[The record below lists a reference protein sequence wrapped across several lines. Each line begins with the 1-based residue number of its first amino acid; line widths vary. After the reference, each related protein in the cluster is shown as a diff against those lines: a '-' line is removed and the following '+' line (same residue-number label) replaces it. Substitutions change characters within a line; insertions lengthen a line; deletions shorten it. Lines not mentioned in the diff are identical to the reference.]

1 MKRHP
6 FDPWSFVFGLMFLI
20 AGLAFLTNSVDVL
33 HMNFGWIW
41 PVPVFAV
48 GLLVLLTS
56 IRRVRQ
62 HGLGGVQ
69 EGPEPL
75 ADLPDDGSPSTPP
88 TP

>member
-6 FDPWSFVFGLMFLI
+6 FDPWSFVFGSMFLI
-20 AGLAFLTNSVDVL
+20 AGWAFLSESVDVL
-33 HMNFGWIW
+33 DMNFGLIW
-41 PVPVFAV
+41 PVPFLAV

-62 HGLGGVQ
+62 HGPVGVQ
-69 EGPEPL
+69 EDPEPL
-75 ADLPDDGSPSTPP
+75 ADLPVDGSPSTPP